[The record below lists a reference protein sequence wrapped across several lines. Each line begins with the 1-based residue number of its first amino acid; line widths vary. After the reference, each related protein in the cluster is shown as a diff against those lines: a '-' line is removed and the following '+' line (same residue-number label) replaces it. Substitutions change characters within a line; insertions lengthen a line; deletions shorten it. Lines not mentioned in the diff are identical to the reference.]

1 MRVKRLSA
9 AALLIGL
16 WAAPAVVF
24 GAGPSS
30 PLVDAINSR
39 NPQALRLLLEK
50 HVDVNVREA
59 DGTTALHRAARVDNV
74 EAMRLLLRAGA
85 SVNVANRY
93 GVTPLMLAATNGSAA
108 AVDVLLQAGGDAN
121 AVLPEGETVLM
132 TAARTGSPAVVASL
146 IAHGADVKARES
158 WLGETALMWA
168 AAENHADA
176 VRVLVEHGA
185 DLNVHSA
192 PTTYQRRTGGQTL
205 LPRGGFTALMYAAR
219 QNALD
224 ATRVLVAAG
233 ADLDEADVDG
243 VTALIVAIINAH
255 YDVAATLVEAGADL
269 NLADT
274 TGMTPLYTAV
284 DMNTLQFM
292 HGRPPSKPSG
302 RLTAVDVA
310 KLLLDYGADPDA
322 ALKAPI
328 LQRHNSAGNR
338 YLGEGTTPLM
348 RAAKSGDVVLMR
360 ALLAAGAN
368 PTLRQKSQNSL
379 LILAAGLGRRFDQ
392 NADALEYEYGSE
404 ADLLAGVKVC
414 VELGLDVNATNA
426 AGETAMHV
434 AAGESIVRFLAAHG
448 GKLDVKNREGKTPF
462 DVAILRKD
470 RTGRQLL
477 AGTLVAF
484 RDLGAPATVSLDA
497 GVPPPSSKAADNV
510 NRAADNVNRA
520 ADNVNAEEDQ

>member
-1 MRVKRLSA
+1 MSQRQLMRLKPLRV
-9 AALLIGL
+9 AALLLGL
-16 WAAPAVVF
+16 SAVPAVGS
-24 GAGPSS
+24 GAGPST
-30 PLVDAINSR
+30 PLADAINNR
-39 NPQALRLLLEK
+39 DQQALRVLLDR
-50 HVDVNVREA
+50 HVDVNTREA
-59 DGTTALHRAARVDNV
+59 DGTTPLHRAARVDDVN
-74 EAMRLLLRAGA
+74 ALQLLLRAGA

-108 AVDVLLQAGGDAN
+108 AVDVLLQAGSDAN
-121 AVLPEGETVLM
+121 ASLPEGETVLM
-132 TAARTGSPAVVASL
+132 TAARTGAPAVVESL
-146 IAHGADVKARES
+146 LAHGADVNAREQ

-168 AAENHADA
+168 AVENHGDA
-176 VRVLVEHGA
+176 VRVLAKHGA
-185 DLNVHSA
+185 DLNLHSA
-192 PTTYQRRTGGQTL
+192 PTNYPRRTGGQTL

-224 ATRVLVAAG
+224 AARELVAAG
-233 ADLDEADVDG
+233 ADLDQADPDG
-243 VTALIVAIINAH
+243 VTALMLSIMNAH
-255 YDVAATLVEAGADL
+255 YDFAATLIEAGADL

-274 TGMTPLYTAV
+274 TGATALYTAV

-302 RLTAVDVA
+302 RLTAVDVT

-322 ALKAPI
+322 ALKTPI

-360 ALLAAGAN
+360 VLLAAGAN
-368 PTLRQKSQNSL
+368 PALRQKNQNTL
-379 LILAAGLGRRFDQ
+379 LLLAAGLGRRFDQ

-414 VELGLDVNATNA
+414 VELGLDVNATNP

-448 GKLDVKNREGKTPF
+448 GRLDVKNREGKTPF
-462 DVAILRKD
+462 DAAILRKD

-477 AGTLVAF
+477 PGTIVAF

-497 GVPPPSSKAADNV
+497 GVPPASSKAADN
-510 NRAADNVNRA
+510 AKAG
-520 ADNVNAEEDQ
+520 EE

>member
-1 MRVKRLSA
+1 MPMRRLSA
-9 AALLIGL
+9 LWLLIGL
-16 WAAPAVVF
+16 SAAPASA
-24 GAGPSS
+24 AGSPPSAQ
-30 PLVDAINSR
+30 LAGAINSR
-39 NPQALRLLLEK
+39 NLPALRLLIER
-50 HVDVNVREA
+50 HVDVNTREA
-59 DGTTALHRAARVDNV
+59 DGTTPLHRAAHLDDVQ
-74 EAMRLLLRAGA
+74 AIGLLLRAGA

-93 GVTPLMLAATNGSAA
+93 GVTPLMLAATNGSVA
-108 AVDVLLQAGGDAN
+108 AVDALLEAGGDAS

-132 TAARTGSPAVVASL
+132 TAARTGSPEVVASL
-146 IAHGADVKARES
+146 IAHGADVNARES

-168 AAENHADA
+168 AAENHAEA
-176 VRVLVEHGA
+176 VRVLSQHGA
-185 DLNVHSA
+185 DLNLHSA
-192 PTTYQRRTGGQTL
+192 PTTYQRRTGGQTI

-219 QNALD
+219 QNAIG
-224 ATRVLVAAG
+224 AGRVLVAAG
-233 ADLDEADVDG
+233 ADPDQADVDG
-243 VTALIVAIINAH
+243 VTALILAIINAH
-255 YDVAATLVEAGADL
+255 YDFAAMLIETGTDL

-274 TGMTPLYTAV
+274 TCATALYTAV

-292 HGRPPSKPSG
+292 HGRPPSRPSG

-322 ALKAPI
+322 ALKTPI

-338 YLGEGTTPLM
+338 FLGEGTTPLM

-368 PTLRQKSQNSL
+368 PTLRQKNQNTL

-392 NADALEYEYGSE
+392 NADALEYEHGTE

-414 VELGLDVNATNA
+414 VELGLDVNAANA
-426 AGETAMHV
+426 VGETAIHV

-448 GKLDVKNREGKTPF
+448 ARLDVKNAEGKTPF

-477 AGTLVAF
+477 PGTVVAF
-484 RDLGAPATVSLDA
+484 RDLGAPATVPLDA
-497 GVPPPSSKAADNV
+497 GVPPASSHAADNV
-510 NRAADNVNRA
+510 NRAADNA
-520 ADNVNAEEDQ
+520 NAGEDQ